1 MQFFHKQ
8 NPFKVIFK
16 FKSQLNL
23 TKNDIKL
30 GGQFLFPICLDYI
43 GSVFGFCRFHQSGF
57 NSGTFSKK
65 IKYIWPIRFSFQ
77 QLRNS
82 FTHALRSCNLVIKM
96 DHEIQI
102 LKVIYR
108 TYGVLHR
115 IHQGRRIFRA
125 QAKEDLSTIILIF
138 FPSIIPRYTQNL
150 IGMPALFIR
159 NIFDRQFAI
168 TVQEI
173 SCVLLT
179 IILISPLHC
188 SKVCLTSNKCAQIKM
203 FLTPIVFLRSKKL
216 VLLLYYSQVDLTS
229 NRYNSRLQ
237 MVFHGLQ
244 IQSLKE
250 ERGNCSISLQK
261 VS

>member
-8 NPFKVIFK
+8 NHFKVIFK

-102 LKVIYR
+102 LKVIYS

-115 IHQGRRIFRA
+115 IHQGRRIFRP

-138 FPSIIPRYTQNL
+138 F
-150 IGMPALFIR
+150 
-159 NIFDRQFAI
+159 
-168 TVQEI
+168 
-173 SCVLLT
+173 
-179 IILISPLHC
+179 LHY
-188 SKVCLTSNKCAQIKM
+188 SKVCSKSDRYANIKM
-203 FLTPIVFLRSKKL
+203 ILTTIGFLRSKKL
-216 VLLLYYSQVDLTS
+216 VFPLAYYSYIVLTT
-229 NRYNSRLQ
+229 NT
-237 MVFHGLQ
+237 Q
-244 IQSLKE
+244 I
-250 ERGNCSISLQK
+250 
-261 VS
+261 